1 MPQQSLRDSIAD
13 MEKAGLITR
22 IQEEKRVDEL
32 PLVMEQNPDT
42 AVLVEKVKD
51 CAFPFFA
58 NGYGARPMYA
68 LALDC
73 DPTKVGLEM
82 GERFKKT
89 FKPEMVDSAPCQEI
103 VYKGDD
109 VDLTMFPL
117 FQYHP
122 KDGQAYL
129 NDTNVVSR
137 NPENGLIDQGIYRFM
152 YRSKNETNIDMRN
165 ATHRARIA
173 AEFYAK
179 QGKDMPVTVLIGGPT
194 LDHVASMMS
203 NPDSD
208 DWEVLGGYYGEPA
221 KLVKCLTNDLTIP
234 ANAEVVLEGH
244 IITSEGWVHDE
255 GPYGEYTGTYG
266 GGLPHNNRFVVDCIT
281 HRKNAIYQYA
291 TIGGMQQALAIML
304 AGSRQ
309 WMPKTA
315 YVFDQDIDI
324 YNDER
329 VKWAQAWRF
338 NPKTGIVLLEGQNML
353 PLDPSLNTDKPP
365 DAVTKVG
372 FDCTIPLVGQV
383 DLEELERLDSFGF
396 EEAWI
401 GEHFTSQWEPCPAP
415 DLLIAQGLQR
425 TTHIRLGSLGHLLS
439 YHHPIELAHRVA
451 YLDHMAQGRY
461 NLGVGISAL
470 PTDHQLFALNTAG
483 GRNRRMTFEALQIMT
498 DLWTHGAREFH
509 GEFWNVGATS
519 SPSDALGYHLRPF
532 QSPHPPIAIAAL
544 TPGSEN
550 HKLAGA
556 KGYLPVSLSIS
567 PDAQK

>member
-22 IQEEKRVDEL
+22 YKEQKRVDEL
-32 PLVMEQNPDT
+32 PMLMEANPDT
-42 AVLVEKVKD
+42 AIFVEQVKD

-58 NGYGARPMYA
+58 NGYGARPMYS
-68 LALDC
+68 LALNC
-73 DPTKVGLEM
+73 DPKQVGLEIAR
-82 GERFKKT
+82 RFEVS
-89 FKPEMVDSAPCQEI
+89 FKPEMVDSAPCQEVI
-103 VYKGDD
+103 YKGED

-122 KDGQAYL
+122 KDGNAYL

-173 AEFYAK
+173 AEYYTK
-179 QGKDMPVTVLIGGPT
+179 QGKDMPIAVLIGGPT
-194 LDHVASMMS
+194 LDKVASMMS

-208 DWEVLGGYYGEPA
+208 DWEVLGGYYGAPA
-221 KLVKCLTNDLTIP
+221 KLVKCIMTDLTIP
-234 ANAEVVLEGH
+234 ANAEIVLEGR
-244 IITSEGWVHDE
+244 IITSEGWIHDE

-291 TIGGMQQALAIML
+291 TIGGLHPGRTDMSAFQPAIEGDLYNALTKAGVLVQNVYLPPGGCSNIGYASIKSRSGGDAKQTLAIML

-315 YVFDQDIDI
+315 YVFDEDIDI

-338 NPKTGIVLLEGQNML
+338 NPETGIVLLQGQNML

-365 DAVTKVG
+365 NAVTKVG
-372 FDCTIPLVGQV
+372 FDCTIPLIGKV
-383 DLEELERLDSFGF
+383 DPFSYAAAVVAEPLKVDSHAKQLSEDEIAAEMEKMIREKPRSWQEILACFASQPYPALYRAFG
-396 EEAWI
+396 
-401 GEHFTSQWEPCPAP
+401 
-415 DLLIAQGLQR
+415 R
-425 TTHIRLGSLGHLLS
+425 
-439 YHHPIELAHRVA
+439 
-451 YLDHMAQGRY
+451 
-461 NLGVGISAL
+461 
-470 PTDHQLFALNTAG
+470 
-483 GRNRRMTFEALQIMT
+483 
-498 DLWTHGAREFH
+498 
-509 GEFWNVGATS
+509 
-519 SPSDALGYHLRPF
+519 LRP
-532 QSPHPPIAIAAL
+532 
-544 TPGSEN
+544 
-550 HKLAGA
+550 KLGRMADQR
-556 KGYLPVSLSIS
+556 
-567 PDAQK
+567 PDYPYTFSDTDFVPSKPNS

>member
-22 IQEEKRVDEL
+22 IKEEKRVDEL

-68 LALDC
+68 LALNC

-89 FKPEMVDSAPCQEI
+89 FKPEMVDSAPCQEV

-165 ATHRARIA
+165 ATHRARVA
-173 AEFYAK
+173 AEYYAK
-179 QGKDMPVTVLIGGPT
+179 EGKDMPITVLIGGPT

-281 HRKNAIYQYA
+281 HRKDAIYQYA
-291 TIGGMQQALAIML
+291 TIGGMHPGRTDMMAFQPAIEGELYNALVKAGILVQNVFLPPGGCSNIGYACIKTRSGGDAKQALAIML

-315 YVFDQDIDI
+315 YVFDEDIDI

-338 NPKTGIVLLEGQNML
+338 IRRQASCCLKG
-353 PLDPSLNTDKPP
+353 
-365 DAVTKVG
+365 
-372 FDCTIPLVGQV
+372 
-383 DLEELERLDSFGF
+383 
-396 EEAWI
+396 
-401 GEHFTSQWEPCPAP
+401 
-415 DLLIAQGLQR
+415 R
-425 TTHIRLGSLGHLLS
+425 TCCLS
-439 YHHPIELAHRVA
+439 TQA
-451 YLDHMAQGRY
+451 
-461 NLGVGISAL
+461 
-470 PTDHQLFALNTAG
+470 
-483 GRNRRMTFEALQIMT
+483 
-498 DLWTHGAREFH
+498 
-509 GEFWNVGATS
+509 
-519 SPSDALGYHLRPF
+519 
-532 QSPHPPIAIAAL
+532 
-544 TPGSEN
+544 
-550 HKLAGA
+550 
-556 KGYLPVSLSIS
+556 
-567 PDAQK
+567 